1 LTFSTEKT
9 FLLIIAP
16 WAARVGRQPAGHK
29 IKTPCQWQVRTSRSA
44 SGTSLARLDE
54 GRLKPLTALGLLQ
67 RALQM
72 GGICGRTEQ
81 MHGCDPH
88 RGSRHK
94 AAAMAAFES

>member
-1 LTFSTEKT
+1 
-9 FLLIIAP
+9 
-16 WAARVGRQPAGHK
+16 VGRQPAGQK

-88 RGSRHK
+88 RGSRH
-94 AAAMAAFES
+94 